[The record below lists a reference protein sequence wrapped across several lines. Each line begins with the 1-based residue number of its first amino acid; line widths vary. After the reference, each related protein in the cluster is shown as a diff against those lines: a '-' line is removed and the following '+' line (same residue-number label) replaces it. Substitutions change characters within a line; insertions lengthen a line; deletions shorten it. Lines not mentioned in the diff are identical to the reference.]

1 MLTFISCAKT
11 MTDRCSVAAVP
22 EPTVPWFQQE
32 AVRQAVELGQL
43 APDELGRLLG
53 VNSKLAAANALRYRD
68 FLSPEPRPLPALLSY
83 TGMVFKHLAPA
94 DFSVDDFRYAQR
106 HLLISSFLYGLL
118 RPLDAIKNYRLK
130 GNVRLPQYDGR
141 TMFEVWRPKLTDV
154 FIEAVQREGG
164 ILLNLASGEMRD
176 LFDWPKVCSSVRVIT
191 PEFLVHK
198 GGKLKTVVVYAKMC
212 RGEMTRYALKNRV
225 ESPELLKVFA
235 WEGFAFSEQHS
246 EGDTWRYVL

>member
-11 MTDRCSVAAVP
+11 MTEHCPVLVP
-22 EPTVPWFQQE
+22 ETTEPQFQEE

-43 APDELGRLLG
+43 APDELGRLLR
-53 VNSKLAAANALRYRD
+53 VNPKLAAANALRYRD
-68 FLSPEPRPLPALLSY
+68 FLSPDPCPLPALLSY

-94 DFSVDDFRYAQR
+94 DFTADDLRYAQQ
-106 HLLISSFLYGLL
+106 HLLITSFLYGLL
-118 RPLDAIKNYRLK
+118 RPLDAIKNYRLE
-130 GNVRLPQYDGR
+130 GDVRLPLNGGR

-176 LFDWPKVCSSVRVIT
+176 LFDWQKVCSSVRVIT
-191 PEFLVHK
+191 PEFLTCK

-212 RGEMTRYALKNRV
+212 RGEMTRYVLKNRV
-225 ESPELLKVFA
+225 ESPELLKAFA